1 MVDKLG
7 IEDSRV
13 TWHTATIR
21 HKTYHYMKADPDNEP
36 LATIILLHGFPDLA
50 FGWRYQIP
58 CLQSHGYQIIAP
70 DMLGFGLT
78 SAPSQ
83 PSSYALRSIAEDIR
97 DLANLVV
104 KDKKIILGG
113 HDWGGAVVWRTALW
127 FPDLVQGIFSVGT
140 PFIPP
145 SRIYRSLDDVTQRE
159 AMKSL
164 RYQLQFQGVLIDK
177 EITDETKIRQFLNAM
192 FGAKSPENEVGFH
205 AAEGIL
211 FHNLPKLNQSQWL
224 SNVEMDYYVSRY
236 SLQGQ
241 AKLERPLRWYRTRAH
256 NYLDELRLLLK
267 PLKFSMPALFLAVTR
282 DEVLPSSMSEGMDQ
296 YFENLTRREVDAS
309 HWVLWE
315 SPTKVNE
322 QILAWLEMV
331 VEHKS

>member
-7 IEDSRV
+7 IEDSRP
-13 TWHTATIR
+13 TRIT
-21 HKTYHYMKADPDNEP
+21 EP

-83 PSSYALRSIAEDIR
+83 PSSYAFRSIAEDIR
-97 DLANLVV
+97 DLANLVA

-145 SRIYRSLDDVTQRE
+145 SRIYRSLDDD
-159 AMKSL
+159 A
-164 RYQLQFQGVLIDK
+164 LIDK

-211 FHNLPKLNQSQWL
+211 FHNLPKLNQSQLL

-241 AKLERPLRWYRTRAH
+241 AKLEGPLRWYRTRAH

-331 VEHKS
+331 VQHKS

>member
-7 IEDSRV
+7 IEDPRV

-70 DMLGFGLT
+70 NMLGFGLT
-78 SAPSQ
+78 SAP
-83 PSSYALRSIAEDIR
+83 Y
-97 DLANLVV
+97 
-104 KDKKIILGG
+104 KKIILGG

-127 FPDLVQGIFSVGT
+127 FPGLVQGIFSVGT

-159 AMKSL
+159 GMKSL
-164 RYQLQFQGVLIDK
+164 RYQLQFQGALIDK

-192 FGAKSPENEVGFH
+192 FGAKGPENEVGFH

-211 FHNLPKLNQSQWL
+211 FHNLPKLNQSQLL

-241 AKLERPLRWYRTRAH
+241 AKLEGPLRWYRTRAH
-256 NYLDELRLLLK
+256 NYLDELRLLLR
-267 PLKFSMPALFLAVTR
+267 PLKFSMPALFLAAAR
-282 DEVLPSSMSEGMDQ
+282 DEALPSSMSEGMDQ

-331 VEHKS
+331 ARVLAIINESFYRTVRREEDWYI

>member
-1 MVDKLG
+1 M
-7 IEDSRV
+7 
-13 TWHTATIR
+13 
-21 HKTYHYMKADPDNEP
+21 
-36 LATIILLHGFPDLA
+36 
-50 FGWRYQIP
+50 
-58 CLQSHGYQIIAP
+58 
-70 DMLGFGLT
+70 
-78 SAPSQ
+78 
-83 PSSYALRSIAEDIR
+83 
-97 DLANLVV
+97 
-104 KDKKIILGG
+104 
-113 HDWGGAVVWRTALW
+113 ALW

-159 AMKSL
+159 GMKSL
-164 RYQLQFQGVLIDK
+164 RYQLQFQGALIDK

-211 FHNLPKLNQSQWL
+211 FHNLPKLNQSQLL

-241 AKLERPLRWYRTRAH
+241 AKLEGPLRWYRTRAH

-267 PLKFSMPALFLAVTR
+267 PLKFPMPALFLAVTR
-282 DEVLPSSMSEGMDQ
+282 DEVLPSSMSEGIDQ

-331 VEHKS
+331 VQHKS

>member
-50 FGWRYQIP
+50 FGWR
-58 CLQSHGYQIIAP
+58 
-70 DMLGFGLT
+70 
-78 SAPSQ
+78 APSQ

-145 SRIYRSLDDVTQRE
+145 SRIYRSLDD
-159 AMKSL
+159 
-164 RYQLQFQGVLIDK
+164 
-177 EITDETKIRQFLNAM
+177 ITDETKIRQFLNAM

-211 FHNLPKLNQSQWL
+211 FHNLPKLNQSQLL
-224 SNVEMDYYVSRY
+224 SNVEMDYYVSRC

-241 AKLERPLRWYRTRAH
+241 AKLEGPLRWYRTRAH

>member
-21 HKTYHYMKADPDNEP
+21 RKTYHYMKANPDNEP
-36 LATIILLHGFPDLA
+36 VATIILLHGFPDLA

-58 CLQSHGYQIIAP
+58 CLQSHGYQIVAP

-78 SAPSQ
+78 SAPCQ

-97 DLANLVV
+97 DLAQL
-104 KDKKIILGG
+104 
-113 HDWGGAVVWRTALW
+113 
-127 FPDLVQGIFSVGT
+127 GIFSVGT

-145 SRIYRSLDDVTQRE
+145 SRIYRSLDDVTQIE
-159 AMKSL
+159 GMKSL
-164 RYQLQFQGVLIDK
+164 RHQLQFQSKLIRN
-177 EITDETKIRQFLNAM
+177 EITEETKVRQFLNAM
-192 FGAKSPENEVGFH
+192 FGAKGPENEVGLST
-205 AAEGIL
+205 AEGIL
-211 FHNLPKLNQSQWL
+211 FPNLPKLNQSELL

-241 AKLERPLRWYRTRAH
+241 AKLEGPLRWYHTRAH

-267 PLKFSMPALFLAVTR
+267 PLKFSMPALFLATIR
-282 DEVLPSSMSEGMDQ
+282 DKVSPPSISEGMDQ
-296 YFENLTRREVDAS
+296 YFKNLTHREVDTS
-309 HWVLWE
+309 HWALWE
-315 SPTKVNE
+315 SHSKINE
-322 QILAWLEMV
+322 QIVSWLETLQ
-331 VEHKS
+331 